1 MRIIPEDIRDD
12 VIEVTKNIVKYTNP
26 NKLTWAKAYDDIL
39 IQMGKE
45 DQLKNVRLLNY
56 VVKRIT
62 ELGYDINDN
71 PFRLTKY
78 K

>member
-26 NKLTWAKAYDDIL
+26 NKSTWAKAYDDIL

-45 DQLKNVRLLNY
+45 NQLKNVRLLNY

-62 ELGYDINDN
+62 DLGNDINDN

-78 K
+78 T